1 MPNRILLVE
10 DSRTQA
16 LRIKLELLRYGL
28 VIEIAN
34 SGAGGLAAARSQ
46 RPDAIILDVELPELD
61 GFNLCRALKSDPLTA
76 DIPVVMLTRRDDAR
90 DALAGL
96 QIGAIDYIPKDSFAE
111 YNLIESLRHLGM
123 V

>member
-28 VIEIAN
+28 LIDIAN
-34 SGAGGLAAARSQ
+34 SGTGGLAAARSQ
-46 RPDAIILDVELPELD
+46 HPDAIILDVELPELD
-61 GFNLCRALKSDPLTA
+61 GFNTCRALKSDPLTA
-76 DIPVVMLTRRDDAR
+76 DIPVLMLTHRDDAR
-90 DALAGL
+90 GALAGL
-96 QIGAIDYIPKDSFAE
+96 QVGAIDYIPKDSFAE
-111 YNLIESLRHLGM
+111 HNLIESLRRLGM